1 MNEKT
6 AQIGKDSD
14 GLVSARVHGNY
25 TMPAPN
31 SQCAEI
37 LEELRKGHS
46 LTTYQIHAAG
56 IQSATA
62 RIKDLRDMGWPIVC
76 ILEPHINKHR
86 KKVWRGRYH
95 LATAQEADA

>member
-56 IQSATA
+56 
-62 RIKDLRDMGWPIVC
+62 
-76 ILEPHINKHR
+76 
-86 KKVWRGRYH
+86 Y
-95 LATAQEADA
+95 

>member
-1 MNEKT
+1 MSKEKAT
-6 AQIGKDSD
+6 FSGS
-14 GLVSARVHGNY
+14 LVSGNLHTNY

-31 SQCAEI
+31 SQCGEI

-76 ILEPHINKHR
+76 VMEKHR
-86 KKVWRGRYH
+86 NKQSKTVWRGRYH

>member
-14 GLVSARVHGNY
+14 GPCFSRVHGNY

-37 LEELRKGHS
+37 LEELRRAFAYHLS
-46 LTTYQIHAAG
+46 NPCS

-62 RIKDLRDMGWPIVC
+62 RIKDLRDMGWPIVRNG
-76 ILEPHINKHR
+76 EHRNKHS
-86 KKVWRGRYH
+86 KTVWRGRYH
-95 LATAQEADA
+95 LTRHGSRRA